1 MREED
6 ALRFLRICSE
16 EAARTGPSAGGVGTL
31 NEKRMHRIFKKYVCP
46 DAERFEEVPMGRGFT
61 ADIFDG
67 ERVYEI
73 QTGSL
78 YPLKARLGYYTREL
92 GLPVTVVCPVAL
104 CRRIIRIDPVSGVS
118 SPPRMSPKKESITS
132 LLPKAVYI
140 AEYLNEGLVEL
151 RTLCV
156 EEEEYRIIEASP
168 KNPKRRMSSR
178 YEILPSKLAEDRTY
192 RSPEELRGVM
202 PEGLPEEFTAPV
214 FASAGKFRGRDT
226 YRALRA
232 AELLGFIEKQKDR
245 KSGRAFLYRT
255 ILS

>member
-132 LLPKAVYI
+132 
-140 AEYLNEGLVEL
+140 
-151 RTLCV
+151 
-156 EEEEYRIIEASP
+156 
-168 KNPKRRMSSR
+168 
-178 YEILPSKLAEDRTY
+178 KLAEDRTY
-192 RSPEELRGVM
+192 RSPEELRAVM